1 MDARLRQSERA
12 VATHDGDRVV
22 VVHLD
27 TSELVVLEGVSGL
40 LWEALAPG
48 ETVDGVVDGVIG
60 PAPDGDEGALRQ
72 RVRADVE
79 EFASDLRRLGLLE
92 AETG

>member
-40 LWEALAPG
+40 LWETLAPG
-48 ETVDGVVDGVIG
+48 ATVDEAVDDVIG
-60 PAPDGDEGALRQ
+60 PTADGDRGGSRQ
-72 RVRADVE
+72 RIRADVAA
-79 EFASDLRRLGLLE
+79 FASDLRGLGLLE
-92 AETG
+92 AVTG